1 MSTLYAN
8 EKITLW
14 NANTD
19 EQEVI
24 KLEQE
29 EAEVQQGIEEGR
41 CFSQLKQHNGFHLLQ
56 TYLLTTV
63 EDLKH
68 KLSYET
74 DYKKFRRLQEA
85 VKAYTNVLTFV
96 DFKIQ
101 EGLALEQT
109 RIAPEKE

>member
-1 MSTLYAN
+1 MSLYQN
-8 EKITLW
+8 ENVVLW
-14 NANTD
+14 NPETD
-19 EQEVI
+19 
-24 KLEQE
+24 KLEEFKLAQE
-29 EAEVQQGIEEGR
+29 ENEIQQGIEEGR
-41 CFSQLKQHNGFHLLQ
+41 SFSQLKQHNGFILLQ

-109 RIAPEKE
+109 RQTPSEG